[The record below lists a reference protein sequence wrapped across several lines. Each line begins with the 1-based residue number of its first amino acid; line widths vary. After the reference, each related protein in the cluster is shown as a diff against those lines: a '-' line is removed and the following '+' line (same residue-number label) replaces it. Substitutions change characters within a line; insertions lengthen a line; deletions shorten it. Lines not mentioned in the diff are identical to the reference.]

1 MAHQMGG
8 KRMELLKG
16 LRRHRRDLIKYAVS
30 AGVLMMAP
38 VALAQEKPIRIGLL
52 APVTGPLAT
61 SGKDMVDAWNQFW
74 DGAKHTAGG
83 RKVEFVVADTT
94 CNPDQALTQARRLV
108 HQENVHLLVGP
119 LCGHEGPAVA
129 QVSKETGVP
138 LVMDSAGAD
147 SVTKWDRTP
156 TVVRTAV
163 SASQI
168 GHPFGDY
175 LFKELGV
182 KNATFIAQDYTW
194 GQEVAL
200 GMMRTFTEAGGK
212 IDRVIWNPIGTKDY
226 GASIASIPADTGA
239 VVAVVVGADRVRLFE
254 AWYGF
259 GMDKKKKI
267 YGGYWMH
274 QDALPQ
280 FDDRAVG
287 MIGNSLHYAAGLD
300 TPENKA
306 FTTEFAKR
314 YKRLPSWFG
323 ESAYTAGL
331 WVKTAI
337 DKIGGKVED
346 REAFLKAMRTI
357 EIKAPRGPL
366 KLDAYD
372 NPIQNVYISK
382 IEKIKH
388 PVLGDVLTNVPV
400 KTYEAVS
407 QFWTYPPEEFL
418 KRGPYK
424 R

>member
-1 MAHQMGG
+1 MQNRFRIPA
-8 KRMELLKG
+8 LAAVFALAG
-16 LRRHRRDLIKYAVS
+16 LA
-30 AGVLMMAP
+30 AAP
-38 VALAQEKPIRIGLL
+38 VALAQGAIRIGVL

-61 SGKDMVDAWNQFW
+61 PGRDMVDGWKLFW
-74 DGAKHTAGG
+74 EQSKHQAGG
-83 RKVEFVVADTT
+83 RKVEYVVADTT

-108 HQENVHLLVGP
+108 HQEKVHFLLGP

-138 LVMDSAGAD
+138 LVMDAAGAD

-168 GHPFGDY
+168 GHPFGEY
-175 LFKELGV
+175 MYKELKLRNV
-182 KNATFIAQDYTW
+182 TFIAQDYTW
-194 GQEVAL
+194 GQEVSL
-200 GMMRTFTEAGGK
+200 GMMRTFTELGGK
-212 IDRVIWNPIGTKDY
+212 VARVIWNPIGTKDY
-226 GASIASIPADTGA
+226 GATIAAIPADTDG
-239 VVAVVVGADRVRLFE
+239 VIAVVVGADRVRLFE
-254 AWYGF
+254 AWFSF

-267 YGGYWMH
+267 YGGYWMQ

-280 FDDRAVG
+280 FDDRAIG
-287 MIGNSLHYAAGLD
+287 MIGNSLNYAAGID
-300 TPENKA
+300 TPENRA
-306 FTTEFAKR
+306 FTTAFAKA

-331 WVKTAI
+331 WTKAAI
-337 DKIGGKVED
+337 DSIKGKVED
-346 REAFLKAMRTI
+346 RDAFLKAMRSVQV
-357 EIKAPRGPL
+357 KAPRGPL

-372 NPIQNVYISK
+372 NPIQNVYVSRIQ
-382 IEKIKH
+382 KIKH

-400 KTYEAVS
+400 KTYPNVS